1 MQIDGYGRGKRG
13 SNTRMY
19 HEMMIDVSKELYDTY
34 VGYPNRELE
43 YGKFAIFDDD
53 DGSYVAHISD
63 KVMECGYD
71 DADSLPNKNGKI
83 DNGGY
88 GVAERDDL

>member
-1 MQIDGYGRGKRG
+1 MLIDGYGRGKNG

-19 HEMMIDVSKELYDTY
+19 HEMMIDTSRRLYEEY
-34 VGYPNRELE
+34 VGYPGRELE

-53 DGSYVAHISD
+53 DGSYVGHISE
-63 KVMECGYD
+63 KIMQYGYD

-83 DNGGY
+83 ENGGF